1 MSKKKE
7 QKPER
12 KITHQL
18 TLDEYDALTEECLK
32 RGAEFERRDIIS
44 HLADVRSQIRG
55 VAALTS
61 KIPLR
66 QSLKDLED
74 GIDASIEAIKA
85 LPELYDRAGCENCGS
100 I

>member
-1 MSKKKE
+1 MTKKKASNS
-7 QKPER
+7 ER

-32 RGAEFERRDIIS
+32 RGADFERRDILE
-44 HLADVRSQIRG
+44 HLADVRAQIRG
-55 VAALTS
+55 VSALTS

-85 LPELYDRAGCENCGS
+85 LPELYDRVGCEKCGT

>member
-1 MSKKKE
+1 MKKKTE

-18 TLDEYDALTEECLK
+18 TLDEYDELTEECLK
-32 RGAEFERRDIIS
+32 RGASSERRDIIE
-44 HLADVRSQIRG
+44 HLADVRAQIRG

-61 KIPLR
+61 KLPLR

-85 LPELYDRAGCENCGS
+85 LPELYDRVFCEKCETL
-100 I
+100 

>member
-1 MSKKKE
+1 MSKKEPAK
-7 QKPER
+7 

-32 RGAEFERRDIIS
+32 RGAEWERRDIIA

-55 VAALTS
+55 VSALTS

-85 LPELYDRAGCENCGS
+85 LPDMYDRAGCEECGS